1 MPQSETRPSRALTRV
16 FGPEVDGTYL
26 YKMSVYEGAR
36 GEAFKGVILLYNS
49 YVTLYLAALRLSDN
63 TSPFLTVTKSKNF

>member
-1 MPQSETRPSRALTRV
+1 MPQSETRPSRALTRA

-36 GEAFKGVILLYNS
+36 GEVFKGVILLYNS